1 MTSVQH
7 PVPKHRA
14 TGKVLTVLGP
24 VEPGSVGVCITHEH
38 LLIDFRCVFQEPTE
52 ASRRGMVDE
61 PVSLE
66 NLWYVRYYWNGNLD
80 NLVINDVETT
90 ITEAREFMLAGG
102 STIVD
107 VTSIGLGRDPLT
119 LARISRATGLNVIM
133 GGGYYVG
140 RTHSDDMKRADVDDI
155 ARGVISDIEDG
166 VGDTGIRTGIIGEV
180 GNEYPWQDSERK
192 SLQAAVIAQIET
204 GAPLLIHPGRDNSA
218 PMELLNA
225 VERWGGNI
233 SHTVMGHIERTIFD
247 RGVLDEVAQTGVFM
261 NYDLW
266 GHESTYYPMRPDTY
280 MPSDQHRIEQV
291 QHLIANGHTHQILLA
306 HDICSKHRLKRYGGH
321 GWDHITARVIPRMR
335 ANGVDAEAIDMMQ
348 VDNPTRM
355 LTFR

>member
-14 TGKVLTVLGP
+14 AGKVLTVLGP
-24 VEPGSVGVCITHEH
+24 VEPSLVGVCLTHEH
-38 LLIDFRCVFQEPTE
+38 LLIDFSVVFDEPSE
-52 ASRRGMVDE
+52 ASLRLLMNE

-66 NLWYVRYYWNGNLD
+66 NLWYVRHFWNGNRD
-80 NLVINDVETT
+80 NLLIQDVDIT
-90 ITEAREFMLAGG
+90 IAEAREFMLAGG

-107 VTSIGLGRDPLT
+107 VTSIGLGRDPLA
-119 LARISRATGLNVIM
+119 LARISRATGLNVVM

-140 RTHSDDMKRADVDDI
+140 RSHSDEMKAADVDDLADGI
-155 ARGVISDIEDG
+155 IRDIEHG

-180 GNEYPWQDSERK
+180 GNEYPWADSERK
-192 SLQAAVIAQIET
+192 SLEAATMAQIET
-204 GAPLLIHPGRDNSA
+204 GAPLLIHPGRDNKA

-225 VERWGGNI
+225 VERWGGDI

-247 RGVLDEVAQTGVFM
+247 RVVLDEVAQTGVFM

-266 GHESTYYPMRPDTY
+266 GHESTFYPMRPDTY

-291 QHLIANGHTHQILLA
+291 QHLIANGHAHQILLA
-306 HDICSKHRLKRYGGH
+306 HDVCSKHRLKRYGGH
-321 GWDHITARVIPRMR
+321 GWDHITARVVPRMR
-335 ANGVDAEAIDMMQ
+335 ANGIGAEEIDKMQ